1 MPKKSTSR
9 TQKQLIAE
17 NQDLRARLDEAEQ
30 TLRAIRS
37 GEVDAL
43 IVPGVGGD
51 QVFTLKDADHSYR
64 MLIEDMS
71 EGALILTAEG
81 VILYANQRFA
91 EMLKTPL
98 EKVIGSAIHTWIAP
112 EGLRILQ
119 SLLRKGVDEKR
130 REQLVLA
137 AGDGT
142 PAPVNLSVSNLL
154 IDEMPDSFCLVAT
167 DLTEQKRSDAIA
179 AASEKLARELLAASN
194 ESRLALQSEIEDR
207 KKAEEEL
214 RASKAQ
220 LSNALEMAHL
230 GHWEYDVANDLFT
243 FNDQFYK
250 IFRTTVEKVGGY
262 TMHSAG
268 YAHRFV
274 HPDDMDV
281 VGEETR
287 KAIETTDPHF
297 NRQIEHRM
305 LYPDGTVGYIAV
317 RFFIVKNSHGRT
329 VKTYGVNQDITE
341 RKQAEEALKE
351 SEEWNKVILR
361 TVLSGVIMIDAITR
375 KIVEVNDTALK
386 LIGLPGEQVIGFVC
400 HKFICP
406 AEENNCPILDLGKTV
421 DSSER
426 VLLTAEGKRKNI
438 IKTVVPVEL
447 RGRKYLIES
456 FVDIT
461 ERKKAEEGL
470 RVSEENFRRSLEES
484 PLGVRVV
491 SAEGETLYVNR
502 TTLDIFGCDSIEEW
516 QTTPTVKRYTEQS
529 YAEFKVRR
537 KKRRLDKDASPEY
550 EIDIV
555 RKDGEVRHLYVWRTR
570 VLWNGKE
577 HYQLRYSDIT
587 DSKRS
592 KKQLQETLDSL
603 RRAIGAT
610 IQVMVS
616 AVETRDPYT
625 SGHQIRSAD
634 LARAIATEMGLPQEK
649 IDAIRMAGSIHDIG
663 KIAVP
668 AEILSKPTKLRDF
681 EFRMIMFHAQAG
693 YDILKDI
700 EFPWPLAEIVYQHH
714 ERMDGSGYPRN
725 LKGEEIC
732 IEARILAV
740 ADVVEAMASH
750 RPYRPALGIDAALK
764 EIENNRG
771 THYDIDVVDACLRK
785 FREQGFQLE
794 GD

>member
-1 MPKKSTSR
+1 MPKKPT
-9 TQKQLIAE
+9 TQKQLLLE
-17 NQDLRARLDEAEQ
+17 LEDLRARLEEAED

-43 IVPGVGGD
+43 VVPGEGGD
-51 QVFTLKDADHSYR
+51 QIFTLKGADHSYR
-64 MLIEDMS
+64 LLIEDMN
-71 EGALILTAEG
+71 EGALTLTMDG
-81 VILYANQRFA
+81 VILYANRRFA

-98 EKVIGSAIHTWIAP
+98 EKVIGSMIHTWIAP
-112 EGLRILQ
+112 EGQRILQ
-119 SLLRKGVDEKR
+119 SLLRKDVDERR
-130 REQLVLA
+130 REELVLA

>member
-167 DLTEQKRSDAIA
+167 DLTEQKRSDAV

-194 ESRLALQSEIEDR
+194 QSRLALLSEIEDR